1 MSTTEV
7 TKVNDNVNE
16 KSDDKPSDIIQVTKT
31 EINSYVLIGV
41 LAFVL
46 VCLLYYAY
54 VQFTENSN
62 AQDQEKND
70 DPVDDFNLREAIQEL
85 QEMQKKILGTLS
97 ENVY

>member
-1 MSTTEV
+1 MR
-7 TKVNDNVNE
+7 
-16 KSDDKPSDIIQVTKT
+16 
-31 EINSYVLIGV
+31 YVLNDH
-41 LAFVL
+41 FVL

>member
-1 MSTTEV
+1 MHDFFLLRRQRYQ
-7 TKVNDNVNE
+7 K
-16 KSDDKPSDIIQVTKT
+16 KMMKYMR
-31 EINSYVLIGV
+31 YVLNDH
-41 LAFVL
+41 FVL